1 MLERIILKGVGPVPE
16 LDLELAPRL
25 NLLTGDNGL
34 GKTFV
39 LDLAWWALTH
49 TWVGASAWP
58 DPDLNVE
65 PSIRFEVSGLKRFS
79 SYRFDV
85 QKWLP
90 PGPPLKKSPLLIYAQ
105 VDGSFSVWD
114 PARNPSYG
122 VTKNRVTWSGLPEA
136 FHFSPNKLWN
146 GLEDNG
152 RNLSNGLIRDWVS
165 WQSASAKA
173 FEQLTSILR
182 VLSPGGEEELRPGN
196 PTRVRLDD
204 SRDIPTLAMPY
215 GTVPL
220 TFASAGMKRVIGLA
234 YLLVWAWQE
243 HCQASR
249 LLRRLVTEEV
259 VFLVDEIEAHLHPH
273 WQRLLLPALLSV
285 MGELKSDAKV
295 QLLVTTHAPLV
306 LASVEPLFDTAQDAL
321 FTFDLEGREVRVT
334 KAEWRERGDASA
346 WLTSDVF
353 DLKEARSKPAE
364 DAIQR
369 ALEAFRQPDKP
380 IEEVRQIHHDLHALL
395 KDTDPFWPRWLLRA
409 KAAGIEP

>member
-1 MLERIILKGVGPVPE
+1 LEWSTGSVP
-16 LDLELAPRL
+16 
-25 NLLTGDNGL
+25 LLT
-34 GKTFV
+34 
-39 LDLAWWALTH
+39 
-49 TWVGASAWP
+49 
-58 DPDLNVE
+58 
-65 PSIRFEVSGLKRFS
+65 
-79 SYRFDV
+79 
-85 QKWLP
+85 
-90 PGPPLKKSPLLIYAQ
+90 
-105 VDGSFSVWD
+105 
-114 PARNPSYG
+114 
-122 VTKNRVTWSGLPEA
+122 
-136 FHFSPNKLWN
+136 
-146 GLEDNG
+146 

-165 WQSASAKA
+165 WQSASAEA

-182 VLSPGGEEELRPGN
+182 VLSPGREEELRPGN

-243 HCQASR
+243 HLQASR
-249 LLRRLVTEEV
+249 LLRRPVTEEI
-259 VFLVDEIEAHLHPH
+259 VFLIDEIEAHLHPH

-285 MGELKSDAKV
+285 MGALNSDAKV

-321 FTFDLEGREVRVT
+321 FTFDLEGREVRVA